1 MKHNTSRE
9 VKVFLLVR
17 KSRGLYMK
25 LKVFIALFTRAYSWL
40 DLIKKS
46 SLHIQIRFLHTDFN
60 IILLCATNSLQIS
73 KQIFYRFPI
82 TITGVTWPTHLML
95 LTLIVVL
102 RVIIIS
108 NNYYCYI
115 NILWHNNE
123 SGKMLPRLLRSR
135 RDTSWGVR
143 LHDLHQVSSIPHT
156 LAVLT
161 SG

>member
-40 DLIKKS
+40 DLINKS

-82 TITGVTWPTHLML
+82 TITGVT
-95 LTLIVVL
+95 
-102 RVIIIS
+102 
-108 NNYYCYI
+108 
-115 NILWHNNE
+115 
-123 SGKMLPRLLRSR
+123 
-135 RDTSWGVR
+135 
-143 LHDLHQVSSIPHT
+143 
-156 LAVLT
+156 
-161 SG
+161 